1 VEVIEISLDRL
12 REAPWNANSMDPDM
26 LARLKQSIARYGF
39 LENLVVRPLD
49 EDAFEVLCGNQR
61 FKALGEAGYSSAPCA
76 VVDLDDAHA
85 RLLADALNHIKGEDD
100 LGVRAEMMRT
110 VLATVSEED
119 VRALLPETVESLRSL
134 ASLGTLSLAT
144 SLKKWQQGRE
154 SRLHHLGFQLTESQ
168 LQVVNEA
175 IAGLMS
181 RASRAQGDSPNVRG
195 TALYLLCKD
204 YIERKERKK

>member
-1 VEVIEISLDRL
+1 VEVVEISLDRL
-12 REAPWNANSMDPDM
+12 REAPWNANSMGPDM
-26 LARLKQSIARYGF
+26 LARLKESIARYGF
-39 LENLVVRPLD
+39 LENLVVRPLG
-49 EDAFEVLCGNQR
+49 EDAFEVLSGNQR
-61 FKALGEAGYSSAPCA
+61 VRTLGEAGYSSAPCA

-119 VRALLPETVESLRSL
+119 VMALLPETVESLRSL

-154 SRLHHLGFQLTESQ
+154 SRLHHLGFQLTGSQ

-204 YIERKERKK
+204 HIERKERKK